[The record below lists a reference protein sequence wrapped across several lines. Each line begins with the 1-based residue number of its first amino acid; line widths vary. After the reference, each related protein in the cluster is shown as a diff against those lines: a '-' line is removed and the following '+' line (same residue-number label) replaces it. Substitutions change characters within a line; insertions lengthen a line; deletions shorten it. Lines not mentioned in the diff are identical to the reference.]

1 MEYAEKASI
10 VEMNLG
16 IIAASM
22 PALPHF
28 FAKSK
33 IFHASNYSSL
43 RRRFLNNHDPK
54 SALWFGEPSKLL
66 TSKEPNK
73 QRGLLVQREDWAELQ
88 SLSDAH
94 AYTKTDT
101 SLNDEPV
108 QIGAR
113 MLHQGA

>member
-22 PALPHF
+22 PALPQF
-28 FAKSK
+28 FARSR
-33 IFHASNYSSL
+33 IFHASSYSSL
-43 RRRFLNNHDPK
+43 RRLFSHHDPK
-54 SALWFGEPSKLL
+54 SAFWVSEPSKPL
-66 TSKEPNK
+66 TSKQPNK
-73 QRGLLVQREDWAELQ
+73 QRGLLVQGENWAELQ

-94 AYTKTDT
+94 ANSKTNT
-101 SLNDEPV
+101 SFNDEPV

-113 MLHQGA
+113 MLYQEA